1 MLVCLVYLFTPVVT
15 RARWRRL
22 VNTIA
27 GGGVCVWC
35 REVSGSDEGTLAPA
49 GEYDCCWWY
58 VCGAGRCREVT
69 RARWRRLV
77 NTVAGGGV
85 CVVQGGVGQ

>member
-35 REVSGSDEGTLAPA
+35 REVSGSDEGV
-49 GEYDCCWWY
+49 Y
-58 VCGAGRCREVT
+58 VC
-69 RARWRRLV
+69 RAWNEGGHSDQHATL
-77 NTVAGGGV
+77 TVHSAYTLS
-85 CVVQGGVGQ
+85 